1 MGGIFKKVKKVVK
14 KVTKAVTK
22 PFKKAFKA
30 IKKGVKKVWK
40 GVKNVFKKVGEAFS
54 KIGPI
59 ASIALSVFLPMAIPW
74 LQTAGIWGAMAK
86 GAITGFVTSG
96 GQLKGALLGAAGGGL
111 GYAGSQG
118 FSAFSKGY
126 EMGDG
131 FTDSMMK
138 GFSEVGKST
147 SQGVTN
153 MFKQADNFISNGGDW
168 KAFDTSPEGYQAVK
182 VKHHENQLLEAQAGV
197 EGTNIQQAST
207 QALDSG
213 YMTQADV
220 TKAITKNNTY
230 MQSLTPMQQNDL
242 NAFGIEGLEAHKA
255 ALAQGTPYELAGV
268 QADVANY
275 ARATGTSPFV
285 KEQIGVDVGFEKTL
299 KEGFDEGLEPYSKL
313 VDKPVTTPIYKDV
326 ANTGMSQAEMLAEQT
341 AGYDA
346 EAWKEALAKS
356 GGDPSKLGQYA
367 GIDPS
372 MSFDYKPGTLY
383 GYNYTGEGLK
393 STTEAANLLQPQP
406 VKKDSFTDKFKDA
419 LKGVD
424 LWGKDPAAGTLV
436 QPVTS
441 VDAGDKQEGGF
452 DGSQYG
458 SGVDYATQVMRETQ
472 ANLLAGIQQQ
482 KSYWERKQQS
492 GVA

>member
-285 KEQIGVDVGFEKTL
+285 KEQIGVDVGF
-299 KEGFDEGLEPYSKL
+299 DEGLEPYSKL
-313 VDKPVTTPIYKDV
+313 VYKDV

-441 VDAGDKQEGGF
+441 VAAGDKQEGGL

-482 KSYWERKQQS
+482 KSYWERKQQL

>member
-40 GVKNVFKKVGEAFS
+40 GVKKVVKKVGKAFS

-285 KEQIGVDVGFEKTL
+285 KKQIGVDVGHN
-299 KEGFDEGLEPYSKL
+299 EGLEPYSKL
-313 VDKPVTTPIYKDV
+313 VYKDV

-424 LWGKDPAAGTLV
+424 LWGKNPVGSTV
-436 QPVTS
+436 VNPVTS
-441 VDAGDKQEGGF
+441 VAAGDKQEGGF